1 MFTTLEIYVFYI
13 ITDDNIIQ
21 FGDVTNTAG
30 SNVYIQ
36 YVGGKHTQND
46 WYCTAST
53 TSSHDIQVSAV
64 DVRFQK
70 YDVSTGRCDG
80 GLSYLYLSDSNHNST
95 IRCQDKTILGNYDT
109 IFSSAESTITIQL
122 HLDGD
127 PQFVWIAV
135 SGMSVAHLYYFISL
149 FLYLL
154 SICLLLSYFAIYYH
168 YCYLSYISS
177 RLWISQ
183 TGISFDNRLCN
194 NTPEILL

>member
-30 SNVYIQ
+30 SIVYIQ

-64 DVRFQK
+64 DVRFQQ
-70 YDVSTGRCDG
+70 YGVSTGKCDG

-109 IFSSAESTITIQL
+109 MFNSTESNITIQL

-135 SGMSVAHLYYFISL
+135 SGMSVAHF
-149 FLYLL
+149 
-154 SICLLLSYFAIYYH
+154 
-168 YCYLSYISS
+168 
-177 RLWISQ
+177 
-183 TGISFDNRLCN
+183 
-194 NTPEILL
+194 ILL

>member
-1 MFTTLEIYVFYI
+1 
-13 ITDDNIIQ
+13 
-21 FGDVTNTAG
+21 
-30 SNVYIQ
+30 
-36 YVGGKHTQND
+36 
-46 WYCTAST
+46 
-53 TSSHDIQVSAV
+53 
-64 DVRFQK
+64 
-70 YDVSTGRCDG
+70 
-80 GLSYLYLSDSNHNST
+80 LYLSDSNHNST

-109 IFSSAESTITIQL
+109 IFSSTESTITIQL

-127 PQFVWIAV
+127 PQFTWVAV
-135 SGMSVAHLYYFISL
+135 PGMSVAHLYYFISL

-194 NTPEILL
+194 NTPEMLLWMRPLISVTDRYFFAVLFMTEIKNLNNVVIWKLCNHKLVHKQNCFHDFFSFYKSYQHYCTS